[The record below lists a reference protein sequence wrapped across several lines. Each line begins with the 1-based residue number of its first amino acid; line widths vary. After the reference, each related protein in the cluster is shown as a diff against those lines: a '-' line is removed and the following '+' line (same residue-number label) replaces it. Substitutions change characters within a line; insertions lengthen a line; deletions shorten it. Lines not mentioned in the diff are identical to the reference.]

1 MKNTQQIKID
11 ETEIE
16 NAEQLKHFEDSATHR
31 VETIFYAKFFEPD
44 FLYKTH
50 LYIGK
55 IRFLPNLMIIDIE
68 EERHGIYES
77 PEKPVSTEFNYKARS
92 PRLFRAGMKA
102 VNFQHYLSVKLSL
115 YL

>member
-77 PEKPVSTEFNYKARS
+77 PEKPVSTEFNLYYQNYCWRGEKT
-92 PRLFRAGMKA
+92 M
-102 VNFQHYLSVKLSL
+102 SL
-115 YL
+115 TFGDDE